1 MAINLAT
8 NFAPLAEKKFTLD
21 SVVVG
26 KAKGKYSWDGART
39 VKAIIPT
46 TQALTD
52 YDATASANRFGTPAE
67 LQDTVAT
74 YEVAKNR
81 SFSIVI
87 DKENNTSQKMVKA
100 AGEMMKYEFEDV
112 MIPEFDA
119 WCLSKWATGAGQYHV
134 NASLTKTNI
143 VGEFADCMAALIN
156 EKTPTDGLIAWVG
169 ASKVSLL
176 LQSPE
181 FVNID
186 TLGQKATGKG
196 IIGEV
201 HGVKIIRVPDSYLP
215 QGVNFI
221 MAHPRALLAV
231 QKIKTL
237 RILTDAQGFD
247 GSVLEGR
254 MMYDA
259 FVVKA
264 KEKAVIQSVA
274 TAPSV

>member
-1 MAINLAT
+1 MAINLVT
-8 NFAPLAEKKFTLD
+8 NYAPQVEKKFVLD
-21 SVVVG
+21 SVVMG
-26 KAKGKYSWDGART
+26 KAKGRYNWDGART

-46 TQALTD
+46 TQALND
-52 YDATASANRFGTPAE
+52 YNAEATSNRFGTPYE

-74 YEVAKNR
+74 YTIEKNR

-100 AGEMMKYEFEDV
+100 AGEMMKYEVEDV

-119 WCLSKWATGAGQYHV
+119 YCLGKWCTGAGQYHV
-134 NASLTKTNI
+134 NASLTKSNI
-143 VGEFADCMAALIN
+143 VGEFADCIAKLVNA
-156 EKTPTDGLIAWVG
+156 KTPTNDLIAWVG
-169 ASKVSLL
+169 ASNVSLL

-186 TLGQKATGKG
+186 TLGKDATKKG
-196 IIGEV
+196 IMGEV
-201 HGVKIIRVPDSYLP
+201 HGCKIIRVPDTYLP
-215 QGVNFI
+215 SGVNFL
-221 MAHPRALLAV
+221 MAHPRALLAP

-237 RILTDAQGFD
+237 RILTDVQGFD

-259 FVVKA
+259 FVVEA
-264 KEKAVIQSVA
+264 KENGVIKSV
-274 TAPSV
+274 TTQPSV

>member
-134 NASLTKTNI
+134 NASLTKSNI

>member
-1 MAINLAT
+1 MAVNLVT
-8 NFAPLAEKKFTLD
+8 NYAPQVEKKFTLD
-21 SVVVG
+21 SVVMG

-46 TQALTD
+46 TQSLTD

-74 YEVAKNR
+74 YEIAKNR

-100 AGEMMKYEFEDV
+100 AGEMMKYEVEDV

-119 WCLSKWATGAGQYHV
+119 WCLGKWAAGAGQYHV
-134 NASLTKTNI
+134 NASLTKSNI
-143 VGEFADCMAALIN
+143 VGEIADCLAALIN
-156 EKTPTDGLIAWVG
+156 YKTPTNGLIAWVG
-169 ASKVSLL
+169 ASNVSLL

-186 TLGQKATGKG
+186 SLGKDATKKG
-196 IIGEV
+196 ILGEV
-201 HGVKIIRVPDSYLP
+201 HGVQIVRVPDSYLP
-215 QGVNFI
+215 AGVNFI
-221 MAHPRALLAV
+221 MAHPRALLAPV
-231 QKIKTL
+231 KIKTL
-237 RILTDAQGFD
+237 RILEDVQGFD
-247 GSVLEGR
+247 GHVLEGR

-259 FVVKA
+259 FVVKV

-274 TAPSV
+274 SAPSV

>member
-1 MAINLAT
+1 MSVNLVT
-8 NFAPLAEKKFTLD
+8 KYAPQVEKKFTLD
-21 SVVVG
+21 SVVMG

-46 TQALTD
+46 TQSLTD

-67 LQDTVAT
+67 LQDTLAT

-87 DKENNTSQKMVKA
+87 DKENNTSQMMVKA
-100 AGEMMKYEFEDV
+100 AGDMMKYEVEDV

-119 WCLSKWATGAGQYHV
+119 HCLKKWVTGAGQYHT
-134 NASLTKTNI
+134 NSSLTKSNI
-143 VGEFADCMAALIN
+143 VQEFADCMAALIN
-156 EKTPTDGLIAWVG
+156 QKTPTNNLTAWVG
-169 ASKVSLL
+169 ASNVALL
-176 LQSPE
+176 LQAPE

-186 TLGQKATGKG
+186 SLGKDATRKG

-201 HGVKIIRVPDSYLP
+201 HGCNIIRVPDSYLP
-215 QGVNFI
+215 TGVNFL
-221 MAHPRALLAV
+221 MANPKALLAPV
-231 QKIKTL
+231 KIKTL

-247 GSVLEGR
+247 GAVLEGR
-254 MMYDA
+254 MLYDA

-264 KEKAVIQSVA
+264 KENGVIRSITSSYSV
-274 TAPSV
+274 

>member
-1 MAINLAT
+1 MAVNLVT
-8 NFAPLAEKKFTLD
+8 NYAPQVEKKFTLD
-21 SVVVG
+21 SVVMG

-46 TQALTD
+46 TQSLTD

-74 YEVAKNR
+74 YEIAKNR

-100 AGEMMKYEFEDV
+100 AGDMMKYEVEDV

-119 WCLSKWATGAGQYHV
+119 WCLGKWAAGAGQYHV
-134 NASLTKTNI
+134 NASLTKSNI
-143 VGEFADCMAALIN
+143 VGEIADCLAALIN
-156 EKTPTDGLIAWVG
+156 YKTPTNGLIAWVG
-169 ASKVSLL
+169 ASNVSLL

-186 TLGQKATGKG
+186 SLGKEATKKG
-196 IIGEV
+196 VLGEV
-201 HGVKIIRVPDSYLP
+201 HGVQIIRVPDSYLP
-215 QGVNFI
+215 NGVNFI
-221 MAHPRALLAV
+221 MAHPRALLAPV
-231 QKIKTL
+231 KIKTL

-274 TAPSV
+274 SAPSV

>member
-1 MAINLAT
+1 MAINLVT
-8 NFAPLAEKKFTLD
+8 NYAPQVEKKFTLD
-21 SVVVG
+21 SVVNG
-26 KAKGKYSWDGART
+26 KAMGKYSWDGART

-46 TQALTD
+46 TQSLTN

-74 YEVAKNR
+74 YTITQNR

-100 AGEMMKYEFEDV
+100 AGEMMKYEVEDV

-119 WCLSKWATGAGQYHV
+119 YCLGEWCDNAGQYHV
-134 NASLTKTNI
+134 NASLTKSNI
-143 VGEFADCMAALIN
+143 VGEVADCVAALVN
-156 EKTPTDGLIAWVG
+156 EKIPTNDIKIWMG
-169 ASKVSLL
+169 ASNVSLL
-176 LQSPE
+176 MQSPE
-181 FVNID
+181 FVNLEK
-186 TLGQKATGKG
+186 LGEKAVGKG
-196 IIGEV
+196 ILGEV
-201 HGVKIIRVPDSYLP
+201 HGCKVIRVPDSYLP
-215 QGVNFI
+215 DGVNFL
-221 MAHPRALLAV
+221 MAHPRSLLAPV
-231 QKIKTL
+231 KIKTL

-264 KEKAVIQSVA
+264 KEKGVIISS
-274 TAPSV
+274 TTEPSA

>member
-1 MAINLAT
+1 MAVNLVT
-8 NFAPLAEKKFTLD
+8 NYAPQVEKKFVLD
-21 SVVVG
+21 SVVMG

-46 TQALTD
+46 TQSLTD

-74 YEVAKNR
+74 YEITKNR

-100 AGEMMKYEFEDV
+100 AGDMMKYEVDDV
-112 MIPEFDA
+112 MIPEFDEH
-119 WCLSKWATGAGQYHV
+119 CLSKWAAGAGQYHV
-134 NASLTKTNI
+134 NASLTKSNI
-143 VGEFADCMAALIN
+143 VGEIADCLAALIN
-156 EKTPTDGLIAWVG
+156 YKTPTSGILAWVG
-169 ASKVSLL
+169 ASNVSLL

-186 TLGQKATGKG
+186 SLGKDATRKG
-196 IIGEV
+196 ILGEV
-201 HGVKIIRVPDSYLP
+201 HGVQIIRVPDSYLP
-215 QGVNFI
+215 NGVNFI
-221 MAHPRALLAV
+221 MAHPRALLAPI
-231 QKIKTL
+231 KIKTL
-237 RILTDAQGFD
+237 RILEDVQGFD
-247 GSVLEGR
+247 GAVLEGR

-274 TAPSV
+274 SAPSN

>member
-46 TQALTD
+46 TQSLNNYNAE
-52 YDATASANRFGTPAE
+52 ATSNRFGTPAE

-74 YEVAKNR
+74 YTIQKNR

-100 AGEMMKYEFEDV
+100 AGEMMRYEYEDV
-112 MIPEFDA
+112 VIPEFDA
-119 WCLSKWATGAGQYHV
+119 YCLGKWATGAGQYHV
-134 NASLTKTNI
+134 NASLTKSNI
-143 VGEFADCMAALIN
+143 VGEFADCLAALIN

-181 FVNID
+181 FVNND
-186 TLGQKATGKG
+186 TLCQKSTGKG

-215 QGVNFI
+215 DGVNFI

-247 GSVLEGR
+247 GAVLEGR
-254 MMYDA
+254 LMYDA
-259 FVVKA
+259 FVV
-264 KEKAVIQSVA
+264 
-274 TAPSV
+274 

>member
-1 MAINLAT
+1 MAINLVT
-8 NFAPLAEKKFTLD
+8 NYAPEVEKKFVLD
-21 SVVVG
+21 SVVMG
-26 KAKGKYSWDGART
+26 KAKGRYSWDGART

-46 TQALTD
+46 TQSLTD

-100 AGEMMKYEFEDV
+100 AGDMMKYEVEDV

-134 NASLTKTNI
+134 NASVTKSNI
-143 VGEFADCMAALIN
+143 VGEFADCIASLIN
-156 EKTPTDGLIAWVG
+156 EKTPTSGLLAWVG
-169 ASKVSLL
+169 ASNVAKL
-176 LQSPE
+176 LQSSE
-181 FVNID
+181 FTAID
-186 TLGQKATGKG
+186 SLGKNATQKG
-196 IIGEV
+196 ILGDV
-201 HGVKIIRVPDSYLP
+201 HGCKVIRVPDSYLP
-215 QGVNFI
+215 AGINFI
-221 MAHPRALLAV
+221 MAHPRALLAPV
-231 QKIKTL
+231 KIKTL

-264 KEKAVIQSVA
+264 KEKGVIISCA
-274 TAPSV
+274 TAPSN

>member
-1 MAINLAT
+1 MTINLAT
-8 NFAPLAEKKFTLD
+8 EFAPLAEKKFTLD
-21 SVVVG
+21 SVVMG
-26 KAKGKYSWDGART
+26 KAKGKYSWDGVRT

-46 TQALTD
+46 TQSLNT
-52 YDATASANRFGTPAE
+52 YDATATSNRFGTPAE

-74 YEVAKNR
+74 YTISQNK

-100 AGEMMKYEFEDV
+100 AGEMMRYEWEDV
-112 MIPEFDA
+112 VIPLFDA
-119 WCLSKWATGAGQYHV
+119 YCLGAWCTGAGQYHV
-134 NASLTKTNI
+134 NASLTKSNI
-143 VGEFADCMAALIN
+143 VGEIADCVAKLVN
-156 EKTPTDGLIAWVG
+156 EKTPTNGLVAWVG
-169 ASKVSLL
+169 ASNVSLL

-186 TLGQKATGKG
+186 SLGRKATEKG
-196 IIGEV
+196 VMGEV

-215 QGVNFI
+215 NGVNFL
-221 MAHPRALLAV
+221 MAHPRALLAP

-237 RILTDAQGFD
+237 RILTEAQGYD

-254 MMYDA
+254 LMFDA

-264 KEKAVIQSVA
+264 KEKGVIQSVT
-274 TAPSV
+274 TAPSA